1 MDILLIAL
9 ADVARDARTLNAA
22 RALAAAGYSVGI
34 LADGDLPHDVGIT
47 TYRWRD
53 PGGRAI
59 TRWRSLSRAA
69 AALDVRPRVIGAMDF
84 FAVQAA
90 LAVQRRTQAR
100 IVYDAREFYFALGP
114 LQGKG
119 WRQRVLAF
127 LESRYVRRVDAI
139 TVSGPLDADVLAER
153 YALAERPA
161 VILNTPPY
169 ADAVSSTL
177 LRDRCGIPAS
187 DLVLVYQGVVLHGRG
202 IEPTMQALRGMSDV
216 HLCVIGDGAAR
227 DALRAR
233 AHELGVSARVHWV
246 DAVPYDEL
254 HAWTC
259 SADIGVTLIENV
271 SMSYAYALPN
281 KFFEYMRA
289 RIPQIVSDLPALH
302 AMLHAHPVGV
312 LVEASL
318 AEASIAAAVERLRR
332 PETRAAFV
340 RQCEDIK
347 DLCYE
352 RQQRTLLDVYA
363 SLVEGR

>member
-9 ADVARDARTLNAA
+9 ADVTRDARTLNAA
-22 RALAAAGYSVGI
+22 RALAAAGYTVGI
-34 LADGDLPHDVGIT
+34 LADGALNDEDGIT
-47 TYRWRD
+47 LYRWRD

-59 TRWRSLSRAA
+59 VRWRSLTRAA
-69 AALDVRPRVIGAMDF
+69 AALDVRPSVIGAMDF

-90 LAVQRRTQAR
+90 LAVQRRTRAR

-119 WRQRVLAF
+119 WRQRILAF

-139 TVSGPLDADVLAER
+139 TVSGPLDATVLEER
-153 YALAERPA
+153 YALAQRPA
-161 VILNTPPY
+161 VILNAPPY
-169 ADAVSSTL
+169 ADAVASTA
-177 LRDRCGIPAS
+177 LRDHCGIAAT
-187 DLVLVYQGVVLHGRG
+187 DVVLVYQGVVLHGRG
-202 IEPTMQALRGMSDV
+202 IEPTMRALRSMQDV
-216 HLCVIGDGAAR
+216 HLCVIGDG
-227 DALRAR
+227 DAIEAMRAR
-233 AHELGVSARVHWV
+233 AVELGVSARVQFIGS
-246 DAVPYDEL
+246 VPYDEL

-259 SADIGVTLIENV
+259 SADIGVTLIENI

-289 RIPQIVSDLPALH
+289 RIPQIVSDLPALQ
-302 AMLHAHPVGV
+302 AMLHDHPVGV

-318 AEASIAAAVERLRR
+318 AEASIVAAVERLRR

-340 RQCEDIK
+340 RQCDDIK

-363 SLVEGR
+363 SLIEGR